1 MGLSRKPWH
10 DIQPLETSSTGR
22 NGRCTESYSFLRG
35 LEQEITW
42 MTSFWETPVTP
53 RTLPA
58 QGNSTPCLSITPS
71 TPCRV
76 TERVQVKSKTR
87 LGKTRNPTKSRSLA
101 SFLLLHWRIKCEH
114 NMEKINHFATVIG
127 EGEKEH
133 ANTCLQGGCWKVS
146 ICFLLLPL
154 PSCQLKESIPCPFP
168 PKTK

>member
-1 MGLSRKPWH
+1 MVGNDKHFNTFRTPKCLKRVNTPNKPKKTKPTQNVQAQDSQCLPLCIAPEPPPRCRRMGLSRKPWH
-10 DIQPLETSSTGR
+10 DVQPPEPSSTGR

-101 SFLLLHWRIKCEH
+101 SFLLLH
-114 NMEKINHFATVIG
+114 
-127 EGEKEH
+127 
-133 ANTCLQGGCWKVS
+133 
-146 ICFLLLPL
+146 
-154 PSCQLKESIPCPFP
+154 
-168 PKTK
+168 